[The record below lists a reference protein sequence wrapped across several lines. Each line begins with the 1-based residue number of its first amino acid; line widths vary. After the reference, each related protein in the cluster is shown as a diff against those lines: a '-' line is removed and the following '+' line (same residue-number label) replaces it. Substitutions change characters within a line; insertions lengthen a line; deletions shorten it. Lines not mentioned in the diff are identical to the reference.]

1 MVSGASQKLAPRR
14 SAELEDE
21 RDRRPADPAAKW
33 SGRWWSAPRPARNP
47 RPPRPRR
54 GPWPVAPIRTA
65 TNTRPGRSRS
75 QHIQMPSPSPAQGL
89 TLQGHRCHSRIG
101 QITRPPPE
109 AARLQGDTAIS
120 AGGLGGCSRGREQS
134 ERTRQDPSPRRP
146 PRRHDDQRRA
156 QRVPAGIKLSPPARL
171 PGCRWRGRQGA
182 GDLPQQRGDQRRITG
197 SAAVTGSSRRG
208 RSCGPTRSSAACAEV
223 GSAL

>member
-1 MVSGASQKLAPRR
+1 LGSSRFDWRLTWALVESIVKPDAVTGQVDYPSPAPSRSHLRRVSGRRR
-14 SAELEDE
+14 SRVMPSDWCVGEGAPI
-21 RDRRPADPAAKW
+21 RTRRWYPAPARSSHPGAQPN
-33 SGRWWSAPRPARNP
+33 SRTNVTGGLPIPPRNGVAAGGPPPRPARNP

-89 TLQGHRCHSRIG
+89 TLQGQRCHSRIG

-120 AGGLGGCSRGREQS
+120 APIHNSRARPVVTPLRRENLGS
-134 ERTRQDPSPRRP
+134 
-146 PRRHDDQRRA
+146 
-156 QRVPAGIKLSPPARL
+156 
-171 PGCRWRGRQGA
+171 
-182 GDLPQQRGDQRRITG
+182 
-197 SAAVTGSSRRG
+197 
-208 RSCGPTRSSAACAEV
+208 
-223 GSAL
+223 